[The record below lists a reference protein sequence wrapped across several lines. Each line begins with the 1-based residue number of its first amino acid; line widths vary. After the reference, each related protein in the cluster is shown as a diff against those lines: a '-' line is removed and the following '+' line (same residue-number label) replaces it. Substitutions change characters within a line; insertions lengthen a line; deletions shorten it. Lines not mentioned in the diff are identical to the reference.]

1 MVKIPAQ
8 WFTLFFNFT
17 NVKKEKTRSLGIS
30 NFKKN
35 GHVKNGNGHPMT
47 RYSGLALSTK
57 YWKPGDNYSKII
69 IETIKKR
76 IRDNDFVIV
85 SEKAL
90 AIATGNYIDESSI
103 NASLTAKIIS
113 RFWMRII
120 WGYILGTLCHLGKK
134 LIQRLKE
141 YPIDE
146 GSQHKQVVLQRTGF
160 WQALMWG
167 SEGGIDGSNM
177 PYAYVCLPLE
187 TPYKMANEIS
197 QKILKVL
204 KKRIFLII
212 VDTDKTYTFKN
223 FHFTPHPKPMQGIQ
237 SYGGLIA
244 YLIGRVLRLKKKS
257 TPLAIGGGNINVEKA
272 LSISNIA
279 DRIRGAGSGATVWD
293 MAARFKVKNTEISW
307 NMLESLNHKPIVII
321 RERE

>member
-1 MVKIPAQ
+1 
-8 WFTLFFNFT
+8 
-17 NVKKEKTRSLGIS
+17 
-30 NFKKN
+30 
-35 GHVKNGNGHPMT
+35 MT
-47 RYSGLALSTK
+47 KYSGLALSTK
-57 YWKPGDNYSKII
+57 YWRPGDDYSKII

-76 IRDNDFVIV
+76 VRDNDFVII

-90 AIATGNYIDESSI
+90 AIATGNYIDESNI
-103 NASLTAKIIS
+103 TASLTAKVFS
-113 RFWMRII
+113 RFWMRIV
-120 WGYILGTLCHLGKK
+120 WGYILGILCHLGKN

-146 GSQHKQVVLQRTGF
+146 GSQHKQVVLKRAGF

-187 TPYKMANEIS
+187 TPYKIAQEIS
-197 QKILKVL
+197 QKILEVL
-204 KKRIFLII
+204 NKRIILII

-223 FHFTPHPKPMQGIQ
+223 FHFTPHPKPMEGIQ
-237 SYGGLIA
+237 SSGGWIG

-257 TPLAIGGGNINVEKA
+257 TPLAIGGGDINVEKA
-272 LSISNIA
+272 LSIANIA

-307 NMLESLNHKPIVII
+307 SMLESLNHKPIVII
-321 RERE
+321 RERIITSIDLKKI

>member
-1 MVKIPAQ
+1 
-8 WFTLFFNFT
+8 
-17 NVKKEKTRSLGIS
+17 
-30 NFKKN
+30 
-35 GHVKNGNGHPMT
+35 MT

-57 YWKPGDNYSKII
+57 YWKPGDDYSKII

-76 IRDNDFVIV
+76 VRDNDFVVV

-103 NASLTAKIIS
+103 SASLTAKIIS
-113 RFWMRII
+113 RFWMRIV
-120 WGYILGTLCHLGKK
+120 WGYILGHLCHLGKR

-141 YPIDE
+141 YPNDE

-187 TPYKMANEIS
+187 TPYKIAQEIS

-204 KKRIFLII
+204 NKRIILII
-212 VDTDKTYTFKN
+212 VDTDKTYTFRN
-223 FHFTPHPKPMQGIQ
+223 FHFTSHPKPMRGIQ
-237 SYGGLIA
+237 SYGGWIS
-244 YLIGRVLRLKKKS
+244 YLIGRVFRLKKKS
-257 TPLAIGGGNINVEKA
+257 TPLAIGEGNIQVKKA
-272 LSISNIA
+272 LTIANIA

-307 NMLESLNHKPIVII
+307 SMLESLNHKPIVII
-321 RERE
+321 REKED

>member
-1 MVKIPAQ
+1 
-8 WFTLFFNFT
+8 
-17 NVKKEKTRSLGIS
+17 
-30 NFKKN
+30 
-35 GHVKNGNGHPMT
+35 MT

-197 QKILKVL
+197 QKILKIL

-223 FHFTPHPKPMQGIQ
+223 FRFTPHPKPMQGIQ
-237 SYGGLIA
+237 SYGGWIA

-272 LSISNIA
+272 LSIANIA

-293 MAARFKVKNTEISW
+293 MVARFKVKNTEISW

-321 RERE
+321 RERENNNTNL

>member
-1 MVKIPAQ
+1 
-8 WFTLFFNFT
+8 
-17 NVKKEKTRSLGIS
+17 
-30 NFKKN
+30 
-35 GHVKNGNGHPMT
+35 MT
-47 RYSGLALSTK
+47 KYSGLALKTK
-57 YWKPGDNYSKII
+57 YWKPGDDYSKII
-69 IETIKKR
+69 IETIKEKVR
-76 IRDNDFVIV
+76 NHDFVIV

-90 AIATGNYIDESSI
+90 AIATGNYIDESEI

-113 RFWMRII
+113 RFWMRIV
-120 WGYILGTLCHLGKK
+120 WGYILSTLCHLGKK

-146 GSQHKQVVLQRTGF
+146 GSQHKQVILQRTGF

-187 TPYKMANEIS
+187 TPFKMAQEIS
-197 QKILKVL
+197 QKIFEVL
-204 KKRIFLII
+204 NKRIFLII
-212 VDTDKTYTFKN
+212 VDTDKTYTYKN
-223 FHFTPHPKPMQGIQ
+223 FHFTTHPKPMQGIQ
-237 SYGGLIA
+237 SYGGWIA
-244 YLIGRVLRLKKKS
+244 YLIGRVMRLKKNS

-272 LSISNIA
+272 LSIANIA
-279 DRIRGAGSGATVWD
+279 DRIRGSGSGATVWD

-307 NMLESLNHKPIVII
+307 SMLESINHKPIVII

>member
-1 MVKIPAQ
+1 MSRINAGCQ
-8 WFTLFFNFT
+8 ARISS
-17 NVKKEKTRSLGIS
+17 ESLERITT
-30 NFKKN
+30 
-35 GHVKNGNGHPMT
+35 VLT
-47 RYSGLALSTK
+47 ALTATK
-57 YWKPGDNYSKII
+57 RP
-69 IETIKKR
+69 
-76 IRDNDFVIV
+76 
-85 SEKAL
+85 
-90 AIATGNYIDESSI
+90 

-113 RFWMRII
+113 RFWMRIV

-223 FHFTPHPKPMQGIQ
+223 
-237 SYGGLIA
+237 
-244 YLIGRVLRLKKKS
+244 
-257 TPLAIGGGNINVEKA
+257 
-272 LSISNIA
+272 
-279 DRIRGAGSGATVWD
+279 
-293 MAARFKVKNTEISW
+293 
-307 NMLESLNHKPIVII
+307 
-321 RERE
+321 

>member
-1 MVKIPAQ
+1 
-8 WFTLFFNFT
+8 
-17 NVKKEKTRSLGIS
+17 
-30 NFKKN
+30 
-35 GHVKNGNGHPMT
+35 MT

-197 QKILKVL
+197 QKILKIL

-223 FHFTPHPKPMQGIQ
+223 FRFTPHPKPMQGIQ
-237 SYGGLIA
+237 SYGGWIA

-272 LSISNIA
+272 LSIANIA
-279 DRIRGAGSGATVWD
+279 DRIRGTGSGATVWD
-293 MAARFKVKNTEISW
+293 MVARFKVKNTEISW

-321 RERE
+321 RERENNNTNL

>member
-1 MVKIPAQ
+1 
-8 WFTLFFNFT
+8 
-17 NVKKEKTRSLGIS
+17 
-30 NFKKN
+30 
-35 GHVKNGNGHPMT
+35 MT

-57 YWKPGDNYSKII
+57 YWKPGDDYSKII

-76 IRDNDFVIV
+76 IRDNDFVIL

-113 RFWMRII
+113 RFWMRIV
-120 WGYILGTLCHLGKK
+120 WGYILGTFCHLGKK

-146 GSQHKQVVLQRTGF
+146 GSQHKQVVLQRKGF

-272 LSISNIA
+272 LSIANIA

-321 RERE
+321 RERENNNTNL